1 MVAGEGDGSRCVSV
15 SGCCFSRSRGVRV
28 SFLWRLGAGLGHA
41 RHPPCRTMPTQNNHD
56 PSHPIHPIH
65 PPTCR
70 TSRVCPSH
78 RHLTTPTGQTN
89 IPESTQTTPSVRCGA
104 RQVIWRPG
112 PRFPPGYRRQ
122 LLPVPP
128 HPPTARRETRMPQRC
143 LLSVPQVAPR
153 PRRPLALSPSPPVYR
168 VYPTRTPYPSAP
180 ATAPHPSFRPARD
193 REGGR
198 QGAAQGVARTREM
211 RDESGWSG
219 RVTCACTMH
228 PRSAT
233 A

>member
-1 MVAGEGDGSRCVSV
+1 MALGG
-15 SGCCFSRSRGVRV
+15 SRSRGVV
-28 SFLWRLGAGLGHA
+28 SLGRGVCVSPCCGDSGQALATHGTHHA
-41 RHPPCRTMPTQNNHD
+41 APCPLKTTTTHPT
-56 PSHPIHPIH
+56 PSTPSI

-128 HPPTARRETRMPQRC
+128 HPPTARRETPMPQRC

-180 ATAPHPSFRPARD
+180 ATAPHPSFRAARD

-198 QGAAQGVARTREM
+198 QGAGQGVARTREM